1 MHGRRTTPR
10 LDGRQAARGMRR
22 LRRLERARC
31 RRRHRARPARAAA
44 PRAGSDRHRLASTAA
59 ASTPTAAWAWSATIS
74 ATPRSSP
81 RCPGRTAI
89 GHNRYATTGDTILR
103 NVQPLYADFEFGGFA
118 VAHNGNLTNAHVLRR
133 ALVRRGCLFQSTTDC
148 EVFVHLIAIS
158 LYSTVVDR
166 LIDALKQVV
175 GAYSLVALSN
185 EALMGVRD
193 PLGVRPLI
201 LGRIGT
207 EGTGGWVLASETC
220 ALDIVGADFVRDVEP
235 GEIVVINDQ
244 GVHSI
249 KPFGRTRERFCV
261 FEYIYFA
268 RPDSVMEGT
277 PVYERAQAH
286 RRRTGAREP
295 ACRPTS
301 IVPVPD
307 SGVPAAMG
315 YATESGIPFELG
327 IIRNH
332 YVGRTFIEPTDHI
345 RHLGV
350 KLKHSANRPVLEG
363 KRVILVDDFDRA
375 RHHQPQDRRD
385 GARRR
390 ARAEVHMRISS
401 PPTTHS
407 CFYGIDTPERGELLA
422 ARHIGGGDGR
432 ADRRRQ
438 PGVHLD
444 RRAVSRA
451 RQARSRPGAAALL
464 RCLLHRR
471 LSDRAAR
478 PGGQCRAAAEPARRE
493 PLTCRRRLPDGRDR
507 AGHRRQPRHRRG
519 DRRGAGAARRARGDH
534 RAHPGRPGRDRR
546 CDPRSRAAARPCCR
560 WTCAEGEQIDAIG
573 PSLFQRFGRLDMLVH
588 NAGALGRLTPVAHIL
603 PNDWAD
609 VVAVNLARHLAAD
622 PHLRSAAAQ
631 RRGGPRGVRHR

>member
-1 MHGRRTTPR
+1 MRIEER
-10 LDGRQAARGMRR
+10 DGMALTSPQDDKFHEECGVFGVWNVPDAAARTALGLHALQHRGQEATGIVSYDGKHFHSHRGLGLVGDNFSDARVIAR
-22 LRRLERARC
+22 L
-31 RRRHRARPARAAA
+31 P
-44 PRAGSDRHRLASTAA
+44 GQTAV
-59 ASTPTAAWAWSATIS
+59 
-74 ATPRSSP
+74 
-81 RCPGRTAI
+81 

-133 ALVRRGCLFQSTTDC
+133 ALVRRGCLFQSTTDS

-201 LGRIGT
+201 LGRIGNDASNG
-207 EGTGGWVLASETC
+207 GTGGWVLASETC

-249 KPFGRTRERFCV
+249 KPFGRARPRFCV

-268 RPDSVMEGT
+268 RPDSVVEGT
-277 PVYERAQAH
+277 PVYDARKRIGREL
-286 RRRTGAREP
+286 AREAP
-295 ACRPTS
+295 ATADV

-315 YATESGIPFELG
+315 FAAESGIPFELG

-350 KLKHSANRPVLEG
+350 KLKHSANGPVLKG
-363 KRVILVDDFDRA
+363 KRVVLVDDSIVRGTTSRKIVEMV
-375 RHHQPQDRRD
+375 RHA
-385 GARRR
+385 GAR
-390 ARAEVHMRISS
+390 EVHMRISS

-407 CFYGIDTPERGELLA
+407 CFYGIDTPERDQLLA
-422 ARHIGGGDGR
+422 ARHTVEEMAELIGADSLAFVSIDGLYR
-432 ADRRRQ
+432 
-438 PGVHLD
+438 
-444 RRAVSRA
+444 
-451 RQARSRPGAAALL
+451 
-464 RCLLHRR
+464 
-471 LSDRAAR
+471 
-478 PGGQCRAAAEPARRE
+478 
-493 PLTCRRRLPDGRDR
+493 
-507 AGHRRQPRHRRG
+507 
-519 DRRGAGAARRARGDH
+519 
-534 RAHPGRPGRDRR
+534 
-546 CDPRSRAAARPCCR
+546 
-560 WTCAEGEQIDAIG
+560 
-573 PSLFQRFGRLDMLVH
+573 
-588 NAGALGRLTPVAHIL
+588 ALGQHDRDPAKPHYCDACFTGDYPIAL
-603 PNDWAD
+603 AD
-609 VVAVNLARHLAAD
+609 QTDNSERQLSLLAESH
-622 PHLRSAAAQ
+622 
-631 RRGGPRGVRHR
+631 